1 MMLLDTNIVSF
12 MFKKHR
18 LSNDYFPMLLGR
30 DLAISFQ
37 TKAELEAGS
46 LVAIW
51 SHARRIKLDT
61 FLEQYS
67 LIHSDD
73 DICSWWAYV
82 QFVRQSQPIST
93 NDAWIAAT
101 ALSYDLELVTHNPK
115 DFRGIPGL
123 RVLTAAK

>member
-1 MMLLDTNIVSF
+1 MLLLDTNIVSF
-12 MFKKHR
+12 MFKQHR
-18 LSNDYFPMLLGR
+18 LWNDYFPMLLGR

-37 TKAELEAGS
+37 TEAELEAGS
-46 LVAIW
+46 LVAQW
-51 SHARRIKLDT
+51 SDKKRIKLDA

-73 DICSWWAYV
+73 DICGWWAYV

-101 ALSYDLELVTHNPK
+101 SLSYDLDLVTHNPK

-123 RVLTAAK
+123 RVRSLA